1 MKNLI
6 KKTIVMVLLVCSLV
20 STVGVQPV
28 VAHIKFPE
36 IYPPDRPEDSKS
48 LVNKKLKLEGVYCN
62 QDLLVAVWNPMTDY
76 GVYKN
81 IILQVQK
88 KVKGKYTYFRQRG
101 AGSLDNCQG
110 YEFIPL
116 DSLGLKSGDNIRVRA
131 MYYFETKEGKSCDT
145 KWSKWYNIKVKK
157 NKTINKNIKCNISK
171 NKRGILMYQA
181 DKCDGYV
188 IEFCKNKKF
197 KKKDTKTELRLFGVS
212 ITTEAKYGI
221 SFYDQF
227 PQFHKGMYV
236 RVTPIEFFNDG
247 QIKYYPRSKTIKL

>member
-6 KKTIVMVLLVCSLV
+6 KKTIVMLLVVCSLV
-20 STVGVQPV
+20 SIIGVQSIQ
-28 VAHIKFPE
+28 AHIKLPE
-36 IYPPDRPEDSKS
+36 VYPPDTPEASKS
-48 LVNKKLKLEGVYCN
+48 LVNKKPKLEGVYCN

-88 KVKGKYTYFRQRG
+88 KVKGKYTYLGYGHGG
-101 AGSLDNCQG
+101 ALANCQG
-110 YEFIPL
+110 YGFIYL

-171 NKRGILMYQA
+171 NRRGILMYQA

-197 KKKDTKTELRLFGVS
+197 RKKDTKTELRLFGVS